1 MKIFR
6 FLGKDKNG
14 LIIALVALMVVLIT
28 TPFGLNGT
36 AQSDDGYSAI
46 ESALDATNNPKIAYL
61 YSWNDRP
68 RNPTFDFVANSA
80 NELFSAASYGEQ
92 FFMDY
97 LIQNEYTH
105 VLVPEASAI
114 SGEIFHKW
122 GEKGTVSIALT
133 APNFERVAST
143 SGGGG
148 DVVLYKIN
156 GTQIS
161 NRNRQVKSYRID
173 WIDSVRTTFYGLKET
188 FRERGLHAYDNLVS
202 YEDGPSVSWVFQY
215 SGYQPEVPAFRIRS
229 VEKGSRFT
237 ISINLVA
244 AYGPN
249 APPQVIQMSVAGKNV
264 HVTQLLAGS
273 GITLTAE
280 VMVDETIEIRNV
292 LPCHQPRAF
301 EPADQDLRR
310 FCFGISDLRV
320 IPIQN

>member
-14 LIIALVALMVVLIT
+14 LIIALVALMLILIT
-28 TPFGLNGT
+28 TPFGLDGT

-46 ESALDATNNPKIAYL
+46 ESALDGTNNPKIAYL

-68 RNPTFDFVANSA
+68 RNQTFDFVATSA
-80 NELFSAASYGEQ
+80 DELFSAASYGEQ

-97 LIQNEYTH
+97 LAQNGYTH

-122 GEKGTVSIALT
+122 GERGTVRIALT

-148 DVVLYKIN
+148 DSVLYKIN
-156 GTQIS
+156 GTRTGNENQ
-161 NRNRQVKSYRID
+161 QVKSYRID

-188 FRERGLHAYDNLVS
+188 FRERGLHAYDYLVS

-273 GITLTAE
+273 GITLTADVEADE
-280 VMVDETIEIRNV
+280 VVEIRSI
-292 LPCHQPRAF
+292 LPCHQPRDF

>member
-1 MKIFR
+1 MKILR
-6 FLGKDKNG
+6 FLGHEKNG
-14 LIIALVALMVVLIT
+14 IIAALIALMLILIT
-28 TPFGLNGT
+28 TPVGLDGT

-68 RNPTFDFVANSA
+68 RNPTFDFVATSA
-80 NELFSAASYGEQ
+80 DELFSAASYGEQ

-97 LIQNEYTH
+97 LIQNGYTH
-105 VLVPEASAI
+105 VLVPEASAV

-122 GEKGTVSIALT
+122 GEKGTVRIALI

-143 SGGGG
+143 GGGD
-148 DVVLYKIN
+148 DVVLY
-156 GTQIS
+156 
-161 NRNRQVKSYRID
+161 RID
-173 WIDSVRTTFYGLKET
+173 IAQNIGKKQQIISYHIDWMDSVRTTFYGLEET
-188 FRERGLHAYDNLVS
+188 FRERGLHAYDYLVS

-215 SGYQPEVPAFRIRS
+215 SGYQPEVPAFKIRS

-237 ISINLVA
+237 ISVNLVA

-280 VMVDETIEIRNV
+280 VMVDEKIEIRNV
-292 LPCHQPRAF
+292 LPCHQPRDF
-301 EPADQDLRR
+301 EPADQDVRR

>member
-1 MKIFR
+1 
-6 FLGKDKNG
+6 
-14 LIIALVALMVVLIT
+14 MVVLIT

-310 FCFGISDLRV
+310 FCLGISDLRV

>member
-46 ESALDATNNPKIAYL
+46 ESALDTTDNPKIAYL

-68 RNPTFDFVANSA
+68 RNPTFDFVATSA
-80 NELFSAASYGEQ
+80 DELFSAASYGVQ
-92 FFMDY
+92 FFLDY
-97 LIQNEYTH
+97 LIQSEYTH

-122 GEKGTVSIALT
+122 GEKGTVRIALT

-156 GTQIS
+156 GTKVS
-161 NRNRQVKSYRID
+161 NGNPQVKSYRID
-173 WIDSVRTTFYGLKET
+173 WLDSVRTTFYGLKET
-188 FRERGLHAYDNLVS
+188 FRERGLHAYDYLVS
-202 YEDGPSVSWVFQY
+202 YEDGPSLS
-215 SGYQPEVPAFRIRS
+215 
-229 VEKGSRFT
+229 
-237 ISINLVA
+237 
-244 AYGPN
+244 
-249 APPQVIQMSVAGKNV
+249 
-264 HVTQLLAGS
+264 
-273 GITLTAE
+273 
-280 VMVDETIEIRNV
+280 
-292 LPCHQPRAF
+292 
-301 EPADQDLRR
+301 
-310 FCFGISDLRV
+310 
-320 IPIQN
+320 

>member
-1 MKIFR
+1 M
-6 FLGKDKNG
+6 
-14 LIIALVALMVVLIT
+14 LILIT

-36 AQSDDGYSAI
+36 AQSDDGFSGIA
-46 ESALDATNNPKIAYL
+46 SALDTTDNPKIAYL

-68 RNPTFDFVANSA
+68 QNPNFDFVVNSA
-80 NELFSAASYGEQ
+80 ESLLNIASFGEEY
-92 FFMDY
+92 FINY
-97 LIQNEYTH
+97 LIQNRYTH
-105 VLVPEASAI
+105 ILVPEHSAKRR
-114 SGEIFHKW
+114 EIFHKW
-122 GEKGTVSIALT
+122 GSRATINISLT
-133 APNFERVAST
+133 TPNFQRVAST
-143 SGGGG
+143 GGGN
-148 DVVLYKIN
+148 DVVLFKIN
-156 GTQIS
+156 TAKVGYVNDHVIP
-161 NRNRQVKSYRID
+161 YDID
-173 WIDSVRTTFYGLKET
+173 WLDSVRSTFHEPIVT
-188 FRERGLHAYDNLVS
+188 FVEKGFHRYDYSIS

-273 GITLTAE
+273 GITLTADVEADE
-280 VMVDETIEIRNV
+280 VVEIRSI
-292 LPCHQPRAF
+292 LPCHQPRDF
-301 EPADQDLRR
+301 EPADQDMRR